1 MTYPIQFR
9 KKVLETKEKKKLSFI
24 EVGKRFGLSKTTVFK
39 WSKQLEPQ
47 KTRIKPWKKLSKE
60 NLIKDIEQFPDSY
73 SYERAERLGM
83 STSGIRYAIKRLG
96 ITYKKNTKSP
106 ESGCRKKIYVLPKN
120 CRIQK

>member
-1 MTYPIQFR
+1 MTYPIKNK

-24 EVGKRFGLSKTTVFK
+24 EAGKRFGLSKTTVFK

-47 KTRIKPWKKLSKE
+47 KTRIKAWKKLSKE

-73 SYERAERLGM
+73 SYERGERLGM

-106 ESGCRKKIYVLPKN
+106 ESRCRKKIYVLPKN